1 MALKKIKTLELV
13 EEPNDKDDIIIEN
26 ESSDTKRTNVG
37 SILRQAIT
45 RVRNETFTDLSTK
58 AKQLIEAINELNGR
72 IGGIET
78 LETESKNSVVVAV
91 NELAGKVQD
100 SGWIALPLATGV
112 TAMDGAAQYR
122 KIGKLVE
129 VRAVLSSTAELGG
142 SYTEVTLATLPA
154 GYIPPLMIAELQ
166 HASNHHIYQ
175 VRINTTGAITA
186 SRARSTYSSGGF
198 MNIPVGGRIYIHMTF
213 MVD

>member
-13 EEPNDKDDIIIEN
+13 NEPNNTDDLIIEN

-37 SILRQAIT
+37 AILSLAVKK
-45 RVRNETFTDLSTK
+45 VRNEAFTDLSTK
-58 AKQLIEAINELNGR
+58 AKQFVEAINELNMR

-100 SGWIALPLATGV
+100 SGWLTLPLAPGV

-129 VRAVLSSTAELGG
+129 VRAILSSTAELGG
-142 SYTEVTLATLPA
+142 SYTEVTLATLPE

-175 VRINTTGAITA
+175 VRINSDGTITA

-198 MNIPVGGRIYIHMTF
+198 MNIPVGGRIYIHSTF